1 MVSVKSNKGMVE
13 CKVEGEVL
21 EVIADTV
28 IASCS
33 LIHELMK
40 ESYEDRKEEF
50 LEQIL
55 SDIKEAVL
63 TYDDMQVDRTDIK

>member
-1 MVSVKSNKGMVE
+1 MINVKVDKGMVE
-13 CKVEGEVL
+13 CKAKGETF
-21 EVIADTV
+21 EIIADTI

-40 ESYEDRKEEF
+40 ESYEDKKEEF

-55 SDIKEAVL
+55 NDIKEAVL
-63 TYDDMQVDRTDIK
+63 AYDDIQVDRTDIK